1 MKMKATLWAV
11 TFSIAFSTAI
21 LAVGCAWWMLLNWVW
36 LKPKKLEKF
45 LRDQGFSGN
54 SYKVFHGDMKELA
67 QTTKEAKSRPISLS
81 DDIARR
87 ILPFH
92 HHIIT
97 NFGKNSFIWMGP
109 RPNIHI
115 TDPKMIREIFLKHD
129 IFKKLRSPL
138 AKLLAT
144 GMVGYD
150 GEQWFKVRK
159 IATPA
164 FHHDKLKNML
174 PTIHK
179 SCNDMLRKWEMSF
192 SKDESCEL
200 DVWPHIQTLTADVIS
215 RTAFGSNFEEGR
227 KIFEVLSEQINL
239 VIQASLFAY
248 IPGWRFVPNKLNR
261 KLNSNHN
268 EMGELVKGIVNKRK
282 EALKVGKA
290 SNNDDL
296 LGILMESNHKEIQEK
311 ETGMS
316 IEEVIEECKLFYL
329 AGQETTASL
338 LVWTMVLLCI
348 HPEWQERAREEVC
361 QVFGNREPKFEE
373 LNQLKVVSQILYEV
387 LRLYSPA
394 PLLTRANVK
403 EIKLGEIV
411 IPPGVLLSLPIML
424 VHHDHEYWGDD
435 AKKFNPDRFSEGVSK
450 ASKNQISF
458 FSFGWGPRIC
468 LGQNFALLE
477 SKLALA
483 TILQKFTFQLSPTYI
498 HAPTRGVTVYPQHGA
513 NIILHK
519 I

>member
-1 MKMKATLWAV
+1 MKMGDCTLAV
-11 TFSIAFSTAI
+11 PFSIAFSNSYSSRSMS
-21 LAVGCAWWMLLNWVW
+21 WWIATELVW
-36 LKPKKLEKF
+36 LK
-45 LRDQGFSGN
+45 
-54 SYKVFHGDMKELA
+54 
-67 QTTKEAKSRPISLS
+67 TKEARKVPPESKDLRNPQVFYEHESLRRPLKKLKADPSASPTISPGEFCLS
-81 DDIARR
+81 TIISSP
-87 ILPFH
+87 IL
-92 HHIIT
+92 
-97 NFGKNSFIWMGP
+97 NSFIWMGP
-109 RPNIHI
+109 RPNINI

-138 AKLLAT
+138 AKLLIT

-179 SCNDMLRKWEMSF
+179 SCNDMLRKWEMSV

-200 DVWPHIQTLTADVIS
+200 DVWPHIQTLTGDVIS

-296 LGILMESNHKEIQEK
+296 LGYIDGIKSQRDSGEGNWNEYVKSWAGNYCIIACVDNGFVMHTILN
-311 ETGMS
+311 G
-316 IEEVIEECKLFYL
+316 
-329 AGQETTASL
+329 
-338 LVWTMVLLCI
+338 
-348 HPEWQERAREEVC
+348 QERAREEVC

-387 LRLYSPA
+387 LRLYSSA

-483 TILQKFTFQLSPTYI
+483 MILQKFTFQLSPTYM

>member
-1 MKMKATLWAV
+1 METALWTV
-11 TFSIAFSTAI
+11 PFSIAFSTAI
-21 LAVGCAWWMLLNWVW
+21 LAVACAWWMLLNWVW

-45 LRDQGFSGN
+45 LRKQGFSGN
-54 SYKVFHGDMKELA
+54 SYKVFYGDMKELA

-92 HHIIT
+92 YHIIT

-109 RPNIHI
+109 RPNLNI

-138 AKLLAT
+138 AKLLIT

-239 VIQASLFAY
+239 VTQASLFAY

-290 SNNDDL
+290 SNNGDL

-348 HPEWQERAREEVC
+348 HPEWQERAREEV
-361 QVFGNREPKFEE
+361 
-373 LNQLKVVSQILYEV
+373 SQILYEV
-387 LRLYSPA
+387 LRLYSSA

-468 LGQNFALLE
+468 LGQSFALLE

-483 TILQKFTFQLSPTYI
+483 MILQKFTFQLSPTYM

>member
-1 MKMKATLWAV
+1 
-11 TFSIAFSTAI
+11 
-21 LAVGCAWWMLLNWVW
+21 
-36 LKPKKLEKF
+36 
-45 LRDQGFSGN
+45 
-54 SYKVFHGDMKELA
+54 
-67 QTTKEAKSRPISLS
+67 
-81 DDIARR
+81 
-87 ILPFH
+87 
-92 HHIIT
+92 
-97 NFGKNSFIWMGP
+97 
-109 RPNIHI
+109 
-115 TDPKMIREIFLKHD
+115 
-129 IFKKLRSPL
+129 
-138 AKLLAT
+138 
-144 GMVGYD
+144 
-150 GEQWFKVRK
+150 
-159 IATPA
+159 
-164 FHHDKLKNML
+164 
-174 PTIHK
+174 
-179 SCNDMLRKWEMSF
+179 MLRKWEISV

-215 RTAFGSNFEEGR
+215 RTAFDSSFEEGR
-227 KIFEVLSEQINL
+227 KIVEVLREQINL
-239 VIQASLFAY
+239 LIQASFFAY
-248 IPGWRFVPNKLNR
+248 IPGWRFVPNRLNR
-261 KLNSNHN
+261 KLKSNHN
-268 EMGELVKGIVNKRK
+268 ETGELVKGIINKRE

-311 ETGMS
+311 ETGLS

-394 PLLTRANVK
+394 PLLTRTNVK

-411 IPPGVLLSLPIML
+411 IPPGVSLSLPIML

-435 AKKFNPDRFSEGVSK
+435 AKKFNPERFSEGVSK

-468 LGQNFALLE
+468 IGQNFALLE

-483 TILQKFTFQLSPTYI
+483 MILQKFTFQLSPTYI
-498 HAPTRGVTVYPQHGA
+498 HAPTRGATVYPQHGA

>member
-1 MKMKATLWAV
+1 MKMETTLW
-11 TFSIAFSTAI
+11 TWPLSFAFSTI
-21 LAVGCAWWMLLNWVW
+21 IVAVACAWWMLLNWVW

-45 LRDQGFSGN
+45 LREQGFSGN
-54 SYKVFHGDMKELA
+54 SYRVLHGDMKELA
-67 QTTKEAKSRPISLS
+67 KATKDAKTKPIGLS
-81 DDIARR
+81 DDIAPR

-97 NFGKNSFIWMGP
+97 NFGKNSFTWTGP
-109 RPNIHI
+109 RPNINI
-115 TDPKMIREIFLKHD
+115 TDPKMVREIFVKYD
-129 IFKKLRSPL
+129 IFQKQRSPIG
-138 AKLLAT
+138 KLVVS
-144 GMVGYD
+144 GMLGYE

-179 SCNDMLRKWEMSF
+179 SCNDMLRKWETSV
-192 SKDESCEL
+192 SKEGSSEL
-200 DVWPHIQTLTADVIS
+200 DVWPHIRTLTADVIS
-215 RTAFGSNFEEGR
+215 RTAFGSSFEEGR
-227 KIFEVLSEQINL
+227 KIFEVIQEQINL
-239 VIQASLFAY
+239 LIQASFSAY

-261 KLNSNHN
+261 KMKSNHR
-268 EMGELVKGIVNKRK
+268 EMGELVKGIIKKRE

-296 LGILMESNHKEIQEK
+296 LGLLMESNHKEIQEK
-311 ETGMS
+311 ETGMTVA
-316 IEEVIEECKLFYL
+316 EVIEECKLFYL

-348 HPEWQERAREEVC
+348 HPDWQERAREEVF
-361 QVFGNREPKFEE
+361 QVFGNREAKFEE
-373 LNQLKVVSQILYEV
+373 LSQLKVVSKILYEV
-387 LRLYSPA
+387 LRLYSPI
-394 PLLTRANVK
+394 PLLARANFK
-403 EIKLGEIV
+403 EIKLGEII
-411 IPPGVLLSLPIML
+411 IPPGVLLSLPIIL

-435 AKKFNPDRFSEGVSK
+435 AKEFNPDRFSEGVSK

-468 LGQNFALLE
+468 IGQNFALLE
-477 SKLALA
+477 AKLALA
-483 TILQKFTFQLSPTYI
+483 MILQKFSFQLSPTYV
-498 HAPTRGVTVYPQHGA
+498 HAPTRGGIMHPQHGA

>member
-1 MKMKATLWAV
+1 
-11 TFSIAFSTAI
+11 
-21 LAVGCAWWMLLNWVW
+21 
-36 LKPKKLEKF
+36 
-45 LRDQGFSGN
+45 
-54 SYKVFHGDMKELA
+54 
-67 QTTKEAKSRPISLS
+67 
-81 DDIARR
+81 
-87 ILPFH
+87 
-92 HHIIT
+92 
-97 NFGKNSFIWMGP
+97 MGP
-109 RPNIHI
+109 RPNLNI

-138 AKLLAT
+138 AKLLIT

-164 FHHDKLKNML
+164 FHHDKLK
-174 PTIHK
+174 
-179 SCNDMLRKWEMSF
+179 EMGDVVF
-192 SKDESCEL
+192 KDESCEL

-239 VIQASLFAY
+239 VTQASLFAY

-290 SNNDDL
+290 SNNGDL

-387 LRLYSPA
+387 LRLYSSA

-483 TILQKFTFQLSPTYI
+483 MILQKFTFQLSPTYM

>member
-1 MKMKATLWAV
+1 MKMEATLWAV

-21 LAVGCAWWMLLNWVW
+21 LAVACAWWMLLNWVW

-45 LRDQGFSGN
+45 LREQGFSGN
-54 SYKVFHGDMKELA
+54 SYKVFHGDVKELA
-67 QTTKEAKSRPISLS
+67 QTTKEAESRPISLS

-129 IFKKLRSPL
+129 IFQKEVSPL
-138 AKLLAT
+138 VKLLVT
-144 GMVGYD
+144 GMAGYA

-179 SCNDMLRKWEMSF
+179 SCNDMLRKWEILV

-215 RTAFGSNFEEGR
+215 RTAFGSSFEEGR
-227 KIFEVLSEQINL
+227 KIFAVLREQINL
-239 VIQASLFAY
+239 LIQASFFAY
-248 IPGWRFVPNKLNR
+248 IPGWRFVPNRLNR
-261 KLNSNHN
+261 KLKSNHN
-268 EMGELVKGIVNKRK
+268 EMGELVKGIIKKRE

-290 SNNDDL
+290 SNDDDL

-394 PLLTRANVK
+394 PLLTRTNVK

-411 IPPGVLLSLPIML
+411 IPPGVSLSLPIML

-435 AKKFNPDRFSEGVSK
+435 AKKFNPERFSEGVSK

-468 LGQNFALLE
+468 IGQNFALLE

-483 TILQKFTFQLSPTYI
+483 MILQKFTFQLSPTYI
-498 HAPTRGVTVYPQHGA
+498 HAPTRGATVYPQHGA

>member
-1 MKMKATLWAV
+1 
-11 TFSIAFSTAI
+11 
-21 LAVGCAWWMLLNWVW
+21 
-36 LKPKKLEKF
+36 
-45 LRDQGFSGN
+45 
-54 SYKVFHGDMKELA
+54 
-67 QTTKEAKSRPISLS
+67 
-81 DDIARR
+81 
-87 ILPFH
+87 
-92 HHIIT
+92 
-97 NFGKNSFIWMGP
+97 
-109 RPNIHI
+109 
-115 TDPKMIREIFLKHD
+115 
-129 IFKKLRSPL
+129 
-138 AKLLAT
+138 
-144 GMVGYD
+144 
-150 GEQWFKVRK
+150 
-159 IATPA
+159 
-164 FHHDKLKNML
+164 ML

-179 SCNDMLRKWEMSF
+179 SCNDMLRKWEISV

-215 RTAFGSNFEEGR
+215 RTAFGSSFEEGR
-227 KIFEVLSEQINL
+227 KIFAVLREQINL
-239 VIQASLFAY
+239 LIQASFFAY
-248 IPGWRFVPNKLNR
+248 IPGWRFVPNRLNR
-261 KLNSNHN
+261 KLKSNHN
-268 EMGELVKGIVNKRK
+268 ETGELVKGIINKK
-282 EALKVGKA
+282 EEALKVGKA

-311 ETGMS
+311 ETGLS

-348 HPEWQERAREEVC
+348 HPEWQERAREEV
-361 QVFGNREPKFEE
+361 
-373 LNQLKVVSQILYEV
+373 SQILYEV

-411 IPPGVLLSLPIML
+411 IPPGVSLSLPIML

-435 AKKFNPDRFSEGVSK
+435 AKKFNPERFSEGVSK

-468 LGQNFALLE
+468 IGQNFALLE

-483 TILQKFTFQLSPTYI
+483 MILQKFTFQLSPTYI
-498 HAPTRGVTVYPQHGA
+498 HAPTRGATVYPQHGA

>member
-1 MKMKATLWAV
+1 
-11 TFSIAFSTAI
+11 
-21 LAVGCAWWMLLNWVW
+21 
-36 LKPKKLEKF
+36 
-45 LRDQGFSGN
+45 
-54 SYKVFHGDMKELA
+54 
-67 QTTKEAKSRPISLS
+67 
-81 DDIARR
+81 
-87 ILPFH
+87 
-92 HHIIT
+92 
-97 NFGKNSFIWMGP
+97 MGP

-115 TDPKMIREIFLKHD
+115 TDPKMIREIFLKYD
-129 IFKKLRSPL
+129 IFQKARSPL
-138 AKLLAT
+138 VKLLVT
-144 GMVGYD
+144 GMADYA

-179 SCNDMLRKWEMSF
+179 SCNDMLRKWEISV

-215 RTAFGSNFEEGR
+215 RTAFGSSFEEGR
-227 KIFEVLSEQINL
+227 KIFAVLREQIHL
-239 VIQASLFAY
+239 LI
-248 IPGWRFVPNKLNR
+248 KL
-261 KLNSNHN
+261 HF
-268 EMGELVKGIVNKRK
+268 
-282 EALKVGKA
+282 
-290 SNNDDL
+290 L
-296 LGILMESNHKEIQEK
+296 LIFQDG
-311 ETGMS
+311 
-316 IEEVIEECKLFYL
+316 
-329 AGQETTASL
+329 
-338 LVWTMVLLCI
+338 
-348 HPEWQERAREEVC
+348 
-361 QVFGNREPKFEE
+361 EPKFEE

-468 LGQNFALLE
+468 IGQNFALLE

-483 TILQKFTFQLSPTYI
+483 MILQKFTFQLSPTYM